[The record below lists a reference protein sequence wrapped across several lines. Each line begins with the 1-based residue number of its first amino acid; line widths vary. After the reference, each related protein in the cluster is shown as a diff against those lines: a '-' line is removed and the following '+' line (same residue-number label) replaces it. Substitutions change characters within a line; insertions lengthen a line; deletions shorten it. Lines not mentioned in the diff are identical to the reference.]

1 MAAETSVSRKS
12 DAAAIIPW
20 RGLMAAVVALAVGWG
35 GIVYAA
41 NNSVQGAPKKEEGG
55 FDGDAPTAILV
66 EASSGSVLFEKN
78 ADELRAPSSMMKL
91 MTVEVVFNAIK
102 EGKIK
107 LTDEYRIS
115 ENAWRKG
122 GAPAGGSTMF
132 AILNSKVSVDDLL
145 HGAIIQ
151 SGNDSCIA
159 LAEGMAGNE
168 RIFAADF
175 MTKRARELGLTKST
189 FGNSNGLPD
198 PANRMTVR
206 ELAKLARHLILTY
219 PDMYKLFGEK
229 EFTWNKIRQQ
239 NRNPL
244 LNTLNGADGLKTGYT
259 KEGGYGMV
267 GSAVQ
272 NDTRLIVVI
281 NGLEDPDDRASEAKK
296 MLEWGFRNFE
306 TRTLF
311 AANQQVGYAKVF
323 GGESRSVKL
332 ASPAADQGDG
342 AEERQRETDRAHR
355 LQRSGPGAG
364 AGRPAGRRRQ
374 GVARRQYRG
383 GDAGLCRGSG
393 RHRLDHA
400 PRDRRRQRARH
411 RHVPRERREALSMNQ
426 ATLQRPSG
434 RGKFITFEGGEG
446 SGKSTQIKKLAERL
460 AAAKLRAIVTR
471 EPGGS
476 PGAEIMRHLVLS
488 GMGKLL
494 GPEAETLLFAA
505 ARDDHVRTVIQPAL
519 GQGTWVLCDRFSD
532 STRAYQGSLGQV
544 SPIVLNAMQ
553 RVTIG
558 DLKPDLTIILDIPVE
573 VGLQRAAARRGSG
586 VPDRFESEDLQFHQD
601 LRDAY
606 RQIAA
611 EDPQRCVL
619 IDANADADTVAA
631 GVWTALRDH
640 VFAVPSP
647 AGTA

>member
-1 MAAETSVSRKS
+1 MAAETPVSRKS

-20 RGLMAAVVALAVGWG
+20 RSLIVAVLALAIGLG

-41 NNSVQGAPKKEEGG
+41 NNSVQGAKKEEGG
-55 FDGDAPTAILV
+55 FDGDAPTAILI

-91 MTVEVVFNAIK
+91 MTVEVVFNALK
-102 EGKIK
+102 EGKVK
-107 LTDEYRIS
+107 LSDEYRIS

-175 MTKRARELGLTKST
+175 LTKRARELGMAKST
-189 FGNSNGLPD
+189 FGNSSGLPD
-198 PANRMTVR
+198 PANKMTVR
-206 ELAKLARHLILTY
+206 ELSKLARHLIVTY

-229 EFTWNKIRQQ
+229 EFIWNKIRQQ

-272 NDTRLIVVI
+272 NDTRLIVVV

-311 AANQQVGYAKVF
+311 AANQPVGYAKVF

-332 ASPAADQGDG
+332 ASPEPIKVMVPKNGSEKLIARIVYKGPVAAPVKSGQAVGVVRVWRGANVAMEAPVYAAEAVGTGSIVRRAVDG
-342 AEERQRETDRAHR
+342 ASELVIGMFRA
-355 LQRSGPGAG
+355 SA
-364 AGRPAGRRRQ
+364 
-374 GVARRQYRG
+374 
-383 GDAGLCRGSG
+383 
-393 RHRLDHA
+393 
-400 PRDRRRQRARH
+400 
-411 RHVPRERREALSMNQ
+411 E
-426 ATLQRPSG
+426 
-434 RGKFITFEGGEG
+434 
-446 SGKSTQIKKLAERL
+446 KL
-460 AAAKLRAIVTR
+460 
-471 EPGGS
+471 
-476 PGAEIMRHLVLS
+476 
-488 GMGKLL
+488 
-494 GPEAETLLFAA
+494 
-505 ARDDHVRTVIQPAL
+505 
-519 GQGTWVLCDRFSD
+519 
-532 STRAYQGSLGQV
+532 
-544 SPIVLNAMQ
+544 
-553 RVTIG
+553 
-558 DLKPDLTIILDIPVE
+558 
-573 VGLQRAAARRGSG
+573 
-586 VPDRFESEDLQFHQD
+586 
-601 LRDAY
+601 
-606 RQIAA
+606 
-611 EDPQRCVL
+611 
-619 IDANADADTVAA
+619 
-631 GVWTALRDH
+631 
-640 VFAVPSP
+640 
-647 AGTA
+647 